1 MKRVIFGVVCMIV
14 GFAAGKYLYDI
25 KRYIQR
31 KRQMKEY
38 RDFLSALTKLFEK
51 AAETEEKEEEESQ

>member
-1 MKRVIFGVVCMIV
+1 MRKVIFGVVCMIV
-14 GFAAGKYLYDI
+14 GFTAGKHLYDI

-38 RDFLSALTKLFEK
+38 HDFISAMAKLFEK
-51 AAETEEKEEEESQ
+51 AAEAEEKEEEESQ